1 MIAVWTTWTTSGTNN
16 VAASVQDLLGNN
28 YHVAVGP
35 TLQVSS
41 NTAAQIF
48 YATVTSGGS
57 SDPVTVTF
65 TSTVSSA
72 GCVIAEY
79 SGIDQVYPVDSVSSG
94 SSYSAGT
101 AMDSG
106 TVVPASTSILV
117 FGGGTSDSGSITSVP
132 LTLLDSH
139 LGSVVDYQ
147 I

>member
-1 MIAVWTTWTTSGTNN
+1 VKTLIFCLCAFLLWMQSAFAQISLVPGQNAATWGASGTSCVVTFTNHPSATNMIAVWTTWTTSGTNN

-79 SGIDQVYPVDSVSSG
+79 SGIDR
-94 SSYSAGT
+94 
-101 AMDSG
+101 
-106 TVVPASTSILV
+106 
-117 FGGGTSDSGSITSVP
+117 
-132 LTLLDSH
+132 
-139 LGSVVDYQ
+139 
-147 I
+147 